1 MIRVLLVDDQNLVQ
15 QGIKVLLERDPEIKV
30 VGTVKD
36 GRSAM
41 IAIEKL
47 SPDVVLLDI
56 EMPGMDGI
64 TATKYITRLTPQTKV
79 IILSSHEDKKYLT
92 RALMAGAKSY
102 ILKDSLMRDLR
113 QSVISVNNGY
123 TQIESRLLAKIFDPS
138 NVKLSKSKKPATETQ
153 SQPSIQNSSEAKEIK
168 VSAVAQNSAIAAEQ
182 VVFPD
187 LVPQVNA
194 SDSILDRS
202 EAVTDSAS
210 VIQHPSTDNDNDAE
224 PEPVDRENATPQ
236 VDLPVTSVSLTDLPP
251 VSTST
256 AHTTKVGKQ
265 PFPTTIAH
273 PQSQL
278 STLPKQSEKSDLI
291 NLDDKNHRQQQKE
304 NSRVARYRA
313 ELNKFWAAKQIQYQP
328 LISRYQAKS
337 TQFKSRLLPIIKQ
350 WHEKG
355 WLANAGLA
363 ILGLITILI
372 IHRVFS

>member
-15 QGIKVLLERDPEIKV
+15 QGIKVLLERDPKIKV

-36 GRSAM
+36 GRSAV
-41 IAIEKL
+41 IAIDKL
-47 SPDVVLLDI
+47 SPDVVLIDI

-64 TATKYITRLTPQTKV
+64 TATKYITRIAPQTKV

-102 ILKDSLMRDLR
+102 ILKDSLMKDLR

-138 NVKLSKSKKPATETQ
+138 NVKLSKSKKPATEFQ

-168 VSAVAQNSAIAAEQ
+168 VSAVAQNSATTAEQ

-210 VIQHPSTDNDNDAE
+210 VIQHPSNNDNNVE
-224 PEPVDRENATPQ
+224 PEPVDRENATPE
-236 VDLPVTSVSLTDLPP
+236 VELPITSASSTDFQP

-256 AHTTKVGKQ
+256 ANTTKVGKQ
-265 PFPTTIAH
+265 PFPTTIPH

-278 STLPKQSEKSDLI
+278 STLPKQTETDLI
-291 NLDDKNHRQQQKE
+291 NLDDKNNRQQQKE
-304 NSRVARYRA
+304 NSKVARYRA

-328 LISRYQAKS
+328 LIIWYQVKS
-337 TQFKSRLLPIIKQ
+337 TQFKSQLLPIIKQ

>member
-251 VSTST
+251 VSNST

-265 PFPTTIAH
+265 PFPTTIVH

-278 STLPKQSEKSDLI
+278 STLPKQTETDLI
-291 NLDDKNHRQQQKE
+291 TLDGKNHRQQQKE
-304 NSRVARYRA
+304 HPRAARYKAR
-313 ELNKFWAAKQIQYQP
+313 LDKFWAAKRIQYQP
-328 LISRYQAKS
+328 LISSWYRAKS
-337 TQFKSRLLPIIKQ
+337 TQFKSQLLPTIKQ

>member
-41 IAIEKL
+41 IAVEKL

-153 SQPSIQNSSEAKEIK
+153 SQPSIQNSSEAKEIE
-168 VSAVAQNSAIAAEQ
+168 VSALAQNSATAAEQ

-251 VSTST
+251 VSNST

-265 PFPTTIAH
+265 PFPTTIVH

-278 STLPKQSEKSDLI
+278 STLPKQTETDLI
-291 NLDDKNHRQQQKE
+291 TLDGKNHRQQQKE
-304 NSRVARYRA
+304 HPRAARYKAR
-313 ELNKFWAAKQIQYQP
+313 LDKFWAAKRIQYQP
-328 LISRYQAKS
+328 LISSWYRAKS
-337 TQFKSRLLPIIKQ
+337 TQFKSHLLPTIKQ

-372 IHRVFS
+372 IHLVFS